1 MYSFVY
7 NATFCLND
15 IYSKEILNIN
25 VLGYELIVHSLEN
38 RNNRHFIVY
47 IEDVYLQ
54 FIQIIIRT
62 NMIVKF

>member
-7 NATFCLND
+7 NATLCLND